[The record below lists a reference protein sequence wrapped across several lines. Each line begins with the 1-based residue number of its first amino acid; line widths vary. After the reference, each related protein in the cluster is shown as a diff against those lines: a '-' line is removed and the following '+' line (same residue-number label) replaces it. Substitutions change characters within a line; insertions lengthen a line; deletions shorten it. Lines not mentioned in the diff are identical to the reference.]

1 MLSLFRDWN
10 SGAALGLLLPGPVA
24 SEAASSREVE
34 LLQCVSQRTL
44 GCWRLHNWPGIPL
57 GGKSVAVDQADEQL
71 GSGLLLASYTA
82 HYRAVT
88 SLTFT
93 NDSNILLSAS
103 IDASVHVY
111 VVSRVVDEEDS
122 GAVGKP
128 YGTLSDHTL
137 GIRAVAVGR
146 TAGSSG
152 GRCWTA
158 SDDGTVKV
166 SSLS

>member
-1 MLSLFRDWN
+1 L
-10 SGAALGLLLPGPVA
+10 
-24 SEAASSREVE
+24 
-34 LLQCVSQRTL
+34 
-44 GCWRLHNWPGIPL
+44 I
-57 GGKSVAVDQADEQL
+57 AVNYADEQL

-88 SLTFT
+88 SHTFT
-93 NDSNILLSAS
+93 NDSNLLLSAS
-103 IDASVHVY
+103 LDASVHVY
-111 VVSRVVDEEDS
+111 VVSRLVDEDDS

-166 SSLS
+166 GLLAFYGGMAAWRHAANQLRCGRCTLHSTCSLRLAFRHL